1 MANLNDFKLV
11 NSYSTKL
18 LERMF
23 KTNRL
28 EKFNNL
34 TESNRKRFGFYY
46 LILQLTT
53 GNTTFEELE
62 KMIIDSDYCNTI
74 FGKNNNDFGID
85 AVYIDEDHN
94 RIILYNFKFREKFHL
109 TKGGKQAPLHDSIK
123 FLSMSLNGSFQEVDD
138 SSLISK
144 EKIKTIHEKIISY

>member
-74 FGKNNNDFGID
+74 FVKNL
-85 AVYIDEDHN
+85 
-94 RIILYNFKFREKFHL
+94 R
-109 TKGGKQAPLHDSIK
+109 
-123 FLSMSLNGSFQEVDD
+123 
-138 SSLISK
+138 
-144 EKIKTIHEKIISY
+144 